1 MFKDD
6 IRVDESAAEPR
17 GVDRRTIAMGVAW
30 TVPVVIVATAAPA
43 AAASP
48 PPPTPSAQVGQP
60 LVAFTK
66 VVGGGKDTIK
76 HIDFTLT
83 FANTGTASA
92 TVDVLMITST
102 GDGAYASGLS
112 QALIV
117 GPGASVSTPRLIVWN
132 YGAQPKSATYT
143 INYKV
148 DDGQIQSAVITA

>member
-6 IRVDESAAEPR
+6 TRVDESAAQAR
-17 GVDRRTIAMGVAW
+17 GIDRRTVAKGVAW

-48 PPPTPSAQVGQP
+48 PPPAPSAQVGQP
-60 LVAFTK
+60 SVTFTK
-66 VVGGGKDTIK
+66 EVGGGKDTLK

-92 TVDVLMITST
+92 SVDVLMITST
-102 GDGAYASGLS
+102 GDGAYASGLP
-112 QALIV
+112 QALTV
-117 GPGASVSTPRLIVWN
+117 GPGASVSTPQLIVWN
-132 YGAQPKSATYT
+132 YGSQPKSATYA

-148 DDGQIQSAVITA
+148 NGGQIQSAVITA